1 MDLAQDRVKE
11 VGPVK
16 KRFAVAVAVTAV
28 CVAVL
33 AGKDDIR
40 RFWRMHN
47 M

>member
-1 MDLAQDRVKE
+1 ME
-11 VGPVK
+11 VGTMK
-16 KRFAVAVAVTAV
+16 TRFVVVAAVTVA

-40 RFWRMHN
+40 RFWRMRS